1 MPEQSPAPL
10 AARAELTWG
19 WGKSPGQE
27 DAAVGSERL
36 QDLR

>member
-1 MPEQSPAPL
+1 MPEQSPALL
-10 AARAELTWG
+10 AARAEPTWD

-36 QDLR
+36 HDLC